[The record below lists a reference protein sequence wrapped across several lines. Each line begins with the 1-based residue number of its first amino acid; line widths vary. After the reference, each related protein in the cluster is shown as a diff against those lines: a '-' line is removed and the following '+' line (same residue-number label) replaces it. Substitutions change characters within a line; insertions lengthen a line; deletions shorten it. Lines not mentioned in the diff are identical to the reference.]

1 MAVFL
6 ALREQRKRNDLM
18 GGHNNDDEYVGKGRT
33 SVMDGQDPYNRES
46 GGRRT
51 SRQMLQAAR
60 VSPKLMRG

>member
-18 GGHNNDDEYVGKGRT
+18 QGNNDDEYAGKGRT